1 MTDKTNHMKTM
12 LEGMQELNGKVGVLL
27 VPPYTLRQGVTLFSR
42 VTNRYD
48 PDFVIT
54 KDEVIIAL
62 VEVMS
67 SSTIVNEGVYYR
79 LANIARI
86 FSCAFGIIYCYDT
99 ENFLILDVREDNSKD
114 APYKLIS
121 SLDDFKTILYD
132 NTSVKPTNEDWKNA
146 IQKLIDEAKDLR
158 YTDAGLKALEMLQNL
173 QVEFDQVTKRCC
185 VKNKNNEHNF
195 FKTIL
200 KSYEEEYICRYMTYG
215 SLERILRE
223 KKQSVCSI
231 VCMNDETECYYAD
244 DYVTNHGDEKVKD
257 ALLMN
262 YEELNDCQIS
272 SCTDIMMADNLSM
285 WRLYGNDATGVCLKF
300 KVRKD
305 LLDLKLFY
313 LYHVSYADEDN
324 KHKELDLIARLRDL
338 KVREY
343 SFEFKTWY
351 IWKHFFKPVYY
362 KDEKEVRLLYFK
374 QDRDQLKWINAGS
387 IMAPVIEFGIEQG
400 KNEYPLVLSEI
411 MLGPKFPEAKT
422 NAVQIGYWKQMQGI
436 EEEDSCLVVQS
447 KIQGYR

>member
-27 VPPYTLRQGVTLFSR
+27 IPPYTLRQGVTLFSR

-62 VEVMS
+62 VEVM

-305 LLDLKLFY
+305 LLDVKLFY

-338 KVREY
+338 KIREY

-400 KNEYPLVLSEI
+400 KNDYPLVLSEI

>member
-99 ENFLILDVREDNSKD
+99 EKFLILDVREDNSKD

-158 YTDAGLKALEMLQNL
+158 YTDAGLKALEMLQKL
-173 QVEFDQVTKRCC
+173 QVEFDQVTMRCC

-305 LLDLKLFY
+305 LLDVKLFY

-338 KVREY
+338 KIREY

>member
-99 ENFLILDVREDNSKD
+99 EKFLILDVREDNSKD

-305 LLDLKLFY
+305 LLDVKLFY

-338 KVREY
+338 KIREY

>member
-27 VPPYTLRQGVTLFSR
+27 VSPYTLRQGVTLFSR

-67 SSTIVNEGVYYR
+67 STIVNEGVYYR

-99 ENFLILDVREDNSKD
+99 EKFLILDVREDNSKD

-305 LLDLKLFY
+305 LLDVKLFY

-338 KVREY
+338 KIREY

>member
-305 LLDLKLFY
+305 LLDVKLFY

-338 KVREY
+338 KIREY

-374 QDRDQLKWINAGS
+374 QDGDQLKWINAGS

>member
-1 MTDKTNHMKTM
+1 MIDKTNHMKTM

-99 ENFLILDVREDNSKD
+99 EKFLILDVREDNSKD

-158 YTDAGLKALEMLQNL
+158 YTDAGLKALEMLQKL
-173 QVEFDQVTKRCC
+173 QVEFDQVTMRCC

-305 LLDLKLFY
+305 LLDVKLFY

-338 KVREY
+338 KIREY

>member
-12 LEGMQELNGKVGVLL
+12 LEGMEEFNGKMGKLL
-27 VPPYTLRQGVTLFSR
+27 VSPYALRQGITLFSR
-42 VTNRYD
+42 VINRYD
-48 PDFVIT
+48 PDFIIT
-54 KDEVIIAL
+54 KDEVIIAV
-62 VEVMS
+62 VEVMRAE
-67 SSTIVNEGVYYR
+67 IVDEGVYLR
-79 LANIARI
+79 LANTARI
-86 FSCAFGIIYCYDT
+86 FSCAFGVIYCHDT
-99 ENFLILDVREDNSKD
+99 EDLIVLDVREEKSKD
-114 APYKLIS
+114 APYILMHTF
-121 SLDDFKTILYD
+121 DAFKAVLYN
-132 NTSVKPTNEDWKNA
+132 NTSKIPTQGEWKNA
-146 IQKLIDEAKDLR
+146 IQHIIDETKDKR
-158 YTDAGLKALEMLQNL
+158 YTDAGMKALEVLQKTH
-173 QVEFDQVTKRCC
+173 VEYDQVTKRCW
-185 VKNKNNEHNF
+185 VEDKNDEHDF

-200 KSYEEEYICRYMTYG
+200 KSYEEENICRYTTYG

-244 DYVTNHGDEKVKD
+244 DYLTNHRDEKVKD
-257 ALLMN
+257 ALLIN

-272 SCTDIMMADNLSM
+272 SCTDIKMADNLSM
-285 WRLYGNDATGVCLKF
+285 WRMYGDDAKGVCLKF
-300 KVRKD
+300 KVRKN
-305 LLDLKLFY
+305 LLDARHFY

-324 KHKELDLIARLRDL
+324 KHKELDLIAGLKDL
-338 KVREY
+338 KIGEY

-374 QDRDQLKWINAGS
+374 QPEDQLKWIKAGT
-387 IMAPVIEFGIEQG
+387 IMAPVIEFNIEQA

-411 MLGPKFPEAKT
+411 KLGPKFPEAKT